1 MRPRRDTMFFH
12 PPRAHSRWSAL
23 PLPNECHVQVASA
36 PHVDWSKRW
45 RPDEGT
51 PACVP
56 IACSNAGSATRS
68 PTREPGW
75 KATSP
80 SVHRTHADGPK
91 RPTQSSSWP
100 MYSTGSGHSRLNSC
114 FSHRHRIRRHS
125 LTASGWPRLVHETDR
140 LPGKP
145 KWCNKYGPF
154 LRSGKQVVASGFRRS
169 MSADVCSTAAHHRAP
184 CFFSR
189 ALTAEATPDSLRF
202 AFFQPRRCQL
212 SDLLQR
218 GDNP

>member
-1 MRPRRDTMFFH
+1 MFFH
-12 PPRAHSRWSAL
+12 PLGRTRAGAHSPSRTSDMSKS
-23 PLPNECHVQVASA
+23 QA
-36 PHVDWSKRW
+36 PPDEDWSKRW

-80 SVHRTHADGPK
+80 SVHRTHTNGPK

-125 LTASGWPRLVHETDR
+125 LTASGWPRLVHETDSR

-145 KWCNKYGPF
+145 KWCNKNRPF

-169 MSADVCSTAAHHRAP
+169 MSADVRSTAAHHRAS
-184 CFFSR
+184 CFFSC
-189 ALTAEATPDSLRF
+189 ALTTEATPDSLRF

-212 SDLLQR
+212 
-218 GDNP
+218 